1 MLYTPER
8 EGLAAAV
15 DETALPTSLHSD
27 PSPGTTRHAAQ
38 ANIEADGGGRN
49 LHEVGIY
56 WEKKTSLYV
65 YEAR

>member
-8 EGLAAAV
+8 ERLAAAV
-15 DETALPTSLHSD
+15 DEKALPTSLHSD
-27 PSPGTTRHAAQ
+27 PSPGITRHAAQ
-38 ANIEADGGGRN
+38 ANIEADGGRN
-49 LHEVGIY
+49 LHEAGIY